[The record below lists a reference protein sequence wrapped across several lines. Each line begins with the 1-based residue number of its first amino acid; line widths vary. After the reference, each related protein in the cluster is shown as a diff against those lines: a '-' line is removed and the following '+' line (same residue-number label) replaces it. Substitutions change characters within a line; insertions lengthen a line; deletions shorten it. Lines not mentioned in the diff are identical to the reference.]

1 VSLLRIDGRSGVQ
14 SWSLRS
20 VEAARRAR
28 RHPPGGGHR
37 PGAAPPPTRRPPPA
51 PPGPTRPPGA
61 MDARAR
67 DGPKERVA
75 GDGRSATAAAGMATS
90 WRTGG
95 STSNHGSTHD
105 RLQGRPPAPRP
116 DLHGGGVRHR
126 PRGQDRWA
134 ARVLLRRHPPLCPP
148 ECAQPGEGLAAAV
161 HEPSTGSGGT
171 CYGDSG
177 GPHFLGGVESN
188 LIVSITVTGDA
199 MCRATDKTYR
209 LDTPS
214 GQGLPRRLRRP
225 PLSRPDLSQN
235 PADRHPFS
243 LGLFRPRNESCITWN
258 QHPGHQR
265 RRRKGEQRHAGS
277 ESMPVQTKAAQDIAR
292 PC

>member
-1 VSLLRIDGRSGVQ
+1 
-14 SWSLRS
+14 
-20 VEAARRAR
+20 
-28 RHPPGGGHR
+28 
-37 PGAAPPPTRRPPPA
+37 
-51 PPGPTRPPGA
+51 
-61 MDARAR
+61 
-67 DGPKERVA
+67 
-75 GDGRSATAAAGMATS
+75 MAVGYGTVPEDK
-90 WRTGG
+90 TGG
-95 STSNHGSTHD
+95 PHAFFFD
-105 RLQGRPPAPRP
+105 AIRRYALQSA
-116 DLHGGGVRHR
+116 LNLEMA
-126 PRGQDRWA
+126 W
-134 ARVLLRRHPPLCPP
+134 LLLSMS
-148 ECAQPGEGLAAAV
+148 
-161 HEPSTGSGGT
+161 PSTGSDGT

-188 LIVSITVTGDA
+188 LMVSITVTGDA